1 MPLPE
6 VELFTNLQRLPLQ
19 PCEGNHPTSP
29 RQVRATFGPAFCFM
43 HGDNNNPRAAWAY
56 ITAGEARM
64 LSIARY
70 NLWTEECLEEL
81 VARDIEVRMGRA
93 DITDDEDE
101 TKEDAADE
109 DAAADEETKV
119 EV

>member
-1 MPLPE
+1 
-6 VELFTNLQRLPLQ
+6 
-19 PCEGNHPTSP
+19 
-29 RQVRATFGPAFCFM
+29 
-43 HGDNNNPRAAWAY
+43 
-56 ITAGEARM
+56 M

-81 VARDIEVRMGRA
+81 VARDIEARMGRA

>member
-1 MPLPE
+1 
-6 VELFTNLQRLPLQ
+6 
-19 PCEGNHPTSP
+19 
-29 RQVRATFGPAFCFM
+29 M